1 MPTPSA
7 RTSHLSPP
15 SVPDD
20 FSARTTCPP
29 EDDGLSAWSHSLDLP
44 ATDDSDAPD
53 NPLSP
58 ASDNAHVQA
67 RSDDDIAQS
76 TSDLAKLQTTPTPSI
91 SKMPKSEEDPVVGR
105 LSPSGGPLRS
115 SPQSS
120 SLTSPSTTSLLSY
133 EFSNVRVCLR
143 RRICRISFYIA
154 N

>member
-29 EDDGLSAWSHSLDLP
+29 EDERLSAWSHSLDLP
-44 ATDDSDAPD
+44 ATDDSDTPD

-133 EFSNVRVCLR
+133 EFSNVRVCFAPEDLPYFFLY
-143 RRICRISFYIA
+143 S
-154 N
+154 